1 MAHAYAGAD
10 QEAIRTVVRP
20 ALARY
25 LRLNVE
31 MQKDNS
37 SGKRDEKGLT
47 QLNERESEILINMR
61 LNSDLNSELSFVGTL
76 DHCVQQARR
85 LHESGVDEIA
95 CLIDFGVGHQDV
107 MDSLRRLS
115 TLLP

>member
-1 MAHAYAGAD
+1 MR
-10 QEAIRTVVRP
+10 Q

-37 SGKRDEKGLT
+37 SGKRDEKGFT

-95 CLIDFGVGHQDV
+95 CLIDFGFGHEEA
-107 MDSLRRLS
+107 MASLGRLA
-115 TLLP
+115 TLIEARA